1 MDQMDDEDWF
11 GLQDPASVP
20 PGAVPVDGPL
30 PTIPSGREG
39 RDDGSLPED
48 ALMDDVP
55 WSDVVPWGTHDDRV
69 PLEEVVVH
77 SASDTAMLTGPIGPG
92 PIINDDPDMA
102 VDVLSAVDEWA
113 DRLAFVRDLLLS
125 TRVRGVMGETTCS
138 IVVERYAEFAVPV
151 TLLERFT
158 TLPNVEHFADDEKRI
173 LSGWSRGFS
182 CACAG
187 AVLGI
192 VDGDGMF
199 RGAVIGRGGAL
210 HSLPRSVIERP
221 IASSI
226 RLMLAIVGGEPQ
238 VEVSS
243 NIALGLVR
251 REAARMGMAVNVKR
265 RNNAFIEM
273 RGALRIM
280 RVLWM
285 KGAIYTPG
293 EPELYERIDPHL
305 PRTKA
310 YHHEVQRMMN
320 RPRPPRITVH
330 TPALTIKPDAECP
343 ICLLKIGP
351 GEGTLIQGCTHAFH
365 RACVMQWLV
374 SEHSCP
380 MCRGPAT
387 VATLLNAQP
396 AAVSVFTGTVPFYR
410 VKLDYATDRAEQL
423 CAVVSKWGWIPRGL
437 ADRDARWT
445 VHPPGG
451 IVCNAWVVTRD
462 CDADTPKV
470 LCMDSVTPCT
480 TLEAVAARRGH
491 DLGRHCVAQVATSA
505 EMWEPC

>member
-182 CACAG
+182 CAGAG

-226 RLMLAIVGGEPQ
+226 RLRSSAASRRSRYRPTSRSGWSGE
-238 VEVSS
+238 
-243 NIALGLVR
+243 
-251 REAARMGMAVNVKR
+251 
-265 RNNAFIEM
+265 
-273 RGALRIM
+273 
-280 RVLWM
+280 
-285 KGAIYTPG
+285 
-293 EPELYERIDPHL
+293 
-305 PRTKA
+305 
-310 YHHEVQRMMN
+310 
-320 RPRPPRITVH
+320 RPP
-330 TPALTIKPDAECP
+330 
-343 ICLLKIGP
+343 G
-351 GEGTLIQGCTHAFH
+351 
-365 RACVMQWLV
+365 
-374 SEHSCP
+374 
-380 MCRGPAT
+380 
-387 VATLLNAQP
+387 
-396 AAVSVFTGTVPFYR
+396 
-410 VKLDYATDRAEQL
+410 
-423 CAVVSKWGWIPRGL
+423 WGWRS
-437 ADRDARWT
+437 T
-445 VHPPGG
+445 
-451 IVCNAWVVTRD
+451 
-462 CDADTPKV
+462 
-470 LCMDSVTPCT
+470 
-480 TLEAVAARRGH
+480 
-491 DLGRHCVAQVATSA
+491 
-505 EMWEPC
+505 